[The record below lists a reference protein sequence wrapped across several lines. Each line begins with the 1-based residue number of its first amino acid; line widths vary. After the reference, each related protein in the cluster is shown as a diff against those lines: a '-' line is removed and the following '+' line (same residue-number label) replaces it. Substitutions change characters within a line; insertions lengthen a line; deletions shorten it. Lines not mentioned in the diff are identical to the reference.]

1 MRWKLTKRQKLFI
14 PVYLFRRRVD
24 SGGGPPSSPEEEIE
38 TESTGLFFVI
48 ESSIPSAPNYIITE

>member
-1 MRWKLTKRQKLFI
+1 VRWKLTKKQKLFI

-24 SGGGPPSSPEEEIE
+24 DSSPATSPEEEIE

-48 ESSIPSAPNYIITE
+48 ESSIPSALNYIITE